1 MIFIFLPLLLT
12 ELFGTIV
19 VFYVVLYFPSANYL
33 YYIY

>member
-1 MIFIFLPLLLT
+1 MIFIFLTLELA

>member
-1 MIFIFLPLLLT
+1 MIFIFLTLYLS